1 MIRPTANELA
11 ALSLTERTGF
21 RLADFAARHLRP
33 AATAWNSTALVA
45 ITELLVRR
53 RIRPRG
59 LDYLRALDPER
70 SVALVANHRSFFD
83 FFAIECALFRW
94 SRLPRRLL
102 FPVRSNFFYDNPLG
116 IGINLAL
123 SGMAMFPPILRDP
136 SKRAFNRY
144 ALRRCAAELEL
155 GRVVVGLHPEGSR
168 SRDPDPLQ
176 LRAGKLGI
184 GELLLAAPRTQ
195 VVPVFIAGL
204 SNDLRLE
211 WRRNWL
217 APAES
222 PIWISFGAQL
232 DLSDL
237 HARPEE
243 RRSQREAVNRCM
255 AAIAGLA
262 DDLRPQL
269 AKPGPGATTTQ
280 LGVPG
285 PLADGRSR
293 RRSGRS
299 SRRPEEPKNR
309 A

>member
-11 ALSLTERTGF
+11 SLSPIERAGF
-21 RLADFAARHLRP
+21 HVADFAARHLRP
-33 AATAWNSTALVA
+33 LAAAWNSTALVF
-45 ITELLVRR
+45 ITWLLVRR

-59 LDYLRALDPER
+59 LEYLRALDAER

-83 FFAIECALFRW
+83 FFAVECALFRW

-102 FPVRSNFFYDNPLG
+102 FPVRANFFYDNPLG
-116 IGINLAL
+116 ILLNLSL
-123 SGMAMFPPILRDP
+123 SGMTMFPPILRDP
-136 SKRAFNRY
+136 AKRAFNRY

-155 GRVVVGLHPEGSR
+155 RRVVVGLHPEGSR
-168 SRDPDPLQ
+168 SHDPDPLQ
-176 LRAGKLGI
+176 LRTGKLGI
-184 GELLLAAPRTQ
+184 GELLLSAPHAQ

-211 WRRNWL
+211 WRRNWF
-217 APAES
+217 APAEW
-222 PIWISFGAQL
+222 PIWISFGAPL

-255 AAIAGLA
+255 TAIADLA

-269 AKPGPGATTTQ
+269 ARPGEGATPTQ
-280 LGVPG
+280 LGSHG

-293 RRSGRS
+293 RRPPRS
-299 SRRPEEPKNR
+299 SRRSEEPKNR

>member
-11 ALSLTERTGF
+11 ALSPMERAGF
-21 RLADFAARHLRP
+21 HLADFAARHLRP
-33 AATAWNSTALVA
+33 LAIAWNSSALVL
-45 ITELLVRR
+45 ITEVLVRR

-59 LDYLRALDPER
+59 LEYLGALDPNR
-70 SVALVANHRSFFD
+70 SVALVSNHRSFFD

-102 FPVRSNFFYDNPLG
+102 FPVRANFFYDNPLG
-116 IGINLAL
+116 ILINLGL

-136 SKRAFNRY
+136 AKRAFNRY
-144 ALRRCAAELEL
+144 ALRRTAAELEL
-155 GRVVVGLHPEGSR
+155 GRVLVGLHPEGSR

-222 PIWISFGAQL
+222 PIWISFGAPL

-237 HARPEE
+237 HAQPEE

-255 AAIAGLA
+255 AAIADLA

-280 LGVPG
+280 LGVQSPH
-285 PLADGRSR
+285 ADGRSR
-293 RRSGRS
+293 RKPGRS
-299 SRRPEEPKNR
+299 SRRAEEPKNR

>member
-1 MIRPTANELA
+1 MIRPTSTELA
-11 ALSLTERTGF
+11 ALSTTERVGF
-21 RLADFAARHLRP
+21 RLADFTARRLR
-33 AATAWNSTALVA
+33 ALSTAWNSSALVV

-53 RIRPRG
+53 RIQARG
-59 LDYLRALDPER
+59 LDYLRALDPAR

-116 IGINLAL
+116 VAINLGL

-136 SKRAFNRY
+136 AKRAFNRY

-155 GRVVVGLHPEGSR
+155 GRVLIGLHPEGSR

-184 GELLLAAPRTQ
+184 GEVLLAAPSAQ

-204 SNDLRLE
+204 TNDLRLE
-211 WRRNWL
+211 WRRNWF

-222 PIWISFGAQL
+222 PIFISFGPRI

-237 HARPEE
+237 HAQAEQ
-243 RRSQREAVNRCM
+243 RRGQREAVNRCM
-255 AAIAGLA
+255 AAIGKLA
-262 DDLRPQL
+262 DELRPEL
-269 AKPGPGATTTQ
+269 SPSGPGAASTQ
-280 LGVPG
+280 LGAQY

-293 RRSGRS
+293 RRSSRS
-299 SRRPEEPKNR
+299 SRRAEEPKNR